1 MRIVG
6 DKLTKSKIVPSDHY
20 GLFTVIEQS
29 GNTEHKDDIKS
40 QTEKEV
46 YFKRPADWKKLLNR
60 KQKASKTEKHFV

>member
-29 GNTEHKDDIKS
+29 ENTEHKHG
-40 QTEKEV
+40 TKEV
-46 YFKRPADWKKLLNR
+46 YFKRPAGWEKLVG
-60 KQKASKTEKHFV
+60 QKLKSN